1 MAKLLVILSVNI
13 LYIFEASLCTV
24 WCELGRVFCFT
35 WKWKW
40 LPRNQV
46 LSHQFSAGVSD
57 RQLVHLKEYLVFT
70 KFSCILILWNFIWAF
85 EEFHETRAI
94 CFGSPDF
101 RVTWST
107 QRILVFCIFNENLLN
122 GYGFFTEFRRFF
134 LGKFLELSAFNYS
147 SSEKRNIFVPRLLKF
162 SHFLV

>member
-57 RQLVHLKEYLVFT
+57 RQLVHLKEYLAFT

-122 GYGFFTEFRRFF
+122 GYGFFPPNGIPTFF
-134 LGKFLELSAFNYS
+134 SWKILGVISF
-147 SSEKRNIFVPRLLKF
+147 
-162 SHFLV
+162 